1 MDILQWHCGNFSC
14 RQGGRCF
21 IANAPPLNSSENYW
35 MAFVT
40 ARSHQAELMGTTLEI
55 CDRIFIYLLPYK
67 SGFVLQ
73 RAIKQQPFLTYQLQ
87 QEVPMQNLSST
98 PSFRFQ
104 VYSSA
109 QHQFP
114 HRHPL
119 VWSSKAMDSP
129 RAEWQTCCWGCAG
142 AQLHASPS
150 PGGHSNA
157 SSRSTS
163 AQLSAARGLQGMTLQ
178 SPC

>member
-40 ARSHQAELMGTTLEI
+40 ARSHQAELTGTTLEI

-87 QEVPMQNLSST
+87 QEVPMQDLSST
-98 PSFRFQ
+98 PSRSTALPNTSFPTGIPWYGPQRPWTHLEPSGRRAAGGAQ
-104 VYSSA
+104 ARSCTPHPAPGATAMPAAAAPAPSSA
-109 QHQFP
+109 Q
-114 HRHPL
+114 
-119 VWSSKAMDSP
+119 
-129 RAEWQTCCWGCAG
+129 
-142 AQLHASPS
+142 
-150 PGGHSNA
+150 PGG
-157 SSRSTS
+157 SR
-163 AQLSAARGLQGMTLQ
+163 A
-178 SPC
+178 